1 METKMRFPLF
11 GIMRNVI
18 SLVNP
23 FIRNV
28 PKWLDFKLCLTIL
41 GRYALAHL
49 FPMHLF
55 STP

>member
-1 METKMRFPLF
+1 MRFPLF

-23 FIRNV
+23 LIRNV
-28 PKWLDFKLCLTIL
+28 PKWLDFKVCLTIL